1 MFSMNVSLVAVN
13 PQALEEEHNVLSAA
27 DLLTQLESFNIPCVM
42 EFTCSLELL
51 DEQGEES
58 KVTKVRKSQEKSSDP
73 QRILVCTFEWINGG
87 SKDELHQIVQLLQNW
102 AP

>member
-1 MFSMNVSLVAVN
+1 MSISLVAAVN
-13 PQALEEEHNVLSAA
+13 LQALREEHTVA
-27 DLLTQLESFNIPCVM
+27 DLHTQLESFNTPCVM

-58 KVTKVRKSQEKSSDP
+58 KVTKLRKSQEKSSGP
-73 QRILVCTFEWINGG
+73 QHILICTFEWINGG

-102 AP
+102 SP

>member
-1 MFSMNVSLVAVN
+1 MNISLVAVN
-13 PQALEEEHNVLSAA
+13 PQALGEEHNIVSSA

-42 EFTCSLELL
+42 EFICSLELL

-58 KVTKVRKSQEKSSDP
+58 KVTKARKCQEKGSDP
-73 QRILVCTFEWINGG
+73 RHILVCTFEWINGG